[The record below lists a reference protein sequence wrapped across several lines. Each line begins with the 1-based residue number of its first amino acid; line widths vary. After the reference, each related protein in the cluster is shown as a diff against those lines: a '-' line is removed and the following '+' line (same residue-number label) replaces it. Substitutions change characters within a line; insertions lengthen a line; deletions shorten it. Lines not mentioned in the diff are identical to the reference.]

1 MTWKVRLSRLVS
13 TLSHIVFIRVDK
25 VCVENLDVMY
35 KRIRYKKGKIVGIA
49 VLNAKKRFSK

>member
-1 MTWKVRLSRLVS
+1 VS